1 MIGKIGGIDGKFGSL
16 DPVNRPKKE
25 SVRGDSL
32 EISKE
37 ARVKAKDER
46 IAEIRKKLDKYMEN
60 GEIKQEVLDKVS
72 NRLVDEL
79 FKG

>member
-1 MIGKIGGIDGKFGSL
+1 MIGKIGGVEGRFGSME
-16 DPVNRPKKE
+16 PINRPKKE

-32 EISKE
+32 EISEE

-46 IAEIRKKLDKYMEN
+46 IAEVRRRLDKYMEN
-60 GEIKQEVLDKVS
+60 GEIKGEVLDKIS
-72 NRLVDEL
+72 DRIVDEL

>member
-16 DPVNRPKKE
+16 EPVNRPKKE

-46 IAEIRKKLDKYMEN
+46 IAEIRKRLDKYMEN

-72 NRLVDEL
+72 NRLVVEL

>member
-46 IAEIRKKLDKYMEN
+46 IAEIRKRLDKYMEN

>member
-16 DPVNRPKKE
+16 EPVNRPKKE

-46 IAEIRKKLDKYMEN
+46 IAEIRKRLDKYMEN

>member
-16 DPVNRPKKE
+16 EPVNRPKKE